1 MTRTVVGLLLALLA
15 APVAADQPTAEQLAS
30 QALTHLAQNRF
41 AEALQAAEAAVAAN
55 PNLAAAQFALG
66 MAARKQGSQNAKI
79 EPALR
84 RAVELEPSNTTYHW
98 ELGSWLK
105 SQKRWDEA
113 LAEMRRAAELAP
125 NSTYYASGAG
135 ELATSLSR
143 WPEAEAMYRQ
153 CAAAAPGNVA
163 YLTRAGDA
171 AWRQGQTEE
180 AEALYQQ
187 ALDAADK
194 ADMIGSL
201 AQQAAARHLWPVA
214 GRAASRL
221 LDQYGTLAVAHNLV
235 GLSLEG
241 QGRLAPAE
249 LAYRRTLE
257 LAPGEATVLTN
268 LGRLLRKTGRL
279 PESEQYLRQA
289 VTTNPKLA
297 DAQNELALTLSQD
310 GRHAEAL
317 APAAEAAKLEPGNA
331 IVQVNYGQ
339 ILLNNN
345 QFAEA
350 ETVLRKALTITGP
363 NPDVQKLL
371 DQAVAGKTTP

>member
-1 MTRTVVGLLLALLA
+1 MLKTVVGLLLALLA
-15 APVAADQPTAEQLAS
+15 APVAADEPTAEQLAS
-30 QALTHLAQNRF
+30 QALAHLVKSRH

-66 MAARKQGSQNAKI
+66 MAAQKQGSQNAKI
-79 EPALR
+79 EPALKK
-84 RAVELEPSNTTYHW
+84 AVELEPGNVTYHC
-98 ELGSWLK
+98 ELGTWLK

-113 LAEMRRAAELAP
+113 LAELLAAAKLAP

-135 ELATSLSR
+135 ELAVSLSR

-153 CAAAAPGNVA
+153 CAAAAPGNLA
-163 YLTRAGDA
+163 YLSRAGDA
-171 AWRQGQTEE
+171 AWRQGKTDD

-194 ADMIGSL
+194 TQQVGSL
-201 AQQAAARHLWPVA
+201 AQDTGARQLWPVA

-221 LDQYGTLAVAHNLV
+221 LDDSPHLPAAHNLL
-235 GLSLEG
+235 GLSLEAA
-241 QGRLAPAE
+241 GRTAPAE

-257 LAPGEATVLTN
+257 LASGEPTVLTN
-268 LGRLLRKTGRL
+268 LGRVLRKMGRL

-289 VTTNPKLA
+289 VATNAKLA

-339 ILLNNN
+339 VLLNNN

-350 ETVLRKALTITGP
+350 EAVLRKALTITGP

-371 DQAVAGKTTP
+371 DQAVAGKAAP